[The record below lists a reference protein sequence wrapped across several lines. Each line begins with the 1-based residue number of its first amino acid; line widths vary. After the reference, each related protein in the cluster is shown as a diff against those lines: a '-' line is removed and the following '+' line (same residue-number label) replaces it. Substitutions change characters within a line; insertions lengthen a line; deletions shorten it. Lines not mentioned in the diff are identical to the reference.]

1 MKKLRELLRI
11 NPVPTI
17 HFGSEVVPERKY
29 LRRVEALTDSD
40 PDTVPEVLTGT
51 DTDKPRDVAREL
63 WCSAGHF

>member
-1 MKKLRELLRI
+1 
-11 NPVPTI
+11 
-17 HFGSEVVPERKY
+17 VPELKY